1 MDTSELL
8 ANAEHA
14 EAFLKLL
21 ANKNRLLILCNL
33 LDGERSVSELNAMIP
48 LAQSALSQ
56 HLASLRK
63 ANIVNTRRDSQT
75 IYYSLTDNNVK
86 LILEPLY
93 QIFCS
98 PNAKTS
104 V

>member
-8 ANAEHA
+8 ANAENA

-33 LDGERSVSELNAMIP
+33 LDGERSVSALNAMIP

-63 ANIVNTRRDSQT
+63 ANLVHTRRDAQT
-75 IYYSLTDNNVK
+75 IYYSLADNNVK

-98 PNAKTS
+98 TNTKPSA
-104 V
+104 